1 MRNNQARG
9 SVLSKILIITVLA
22 VSGLLI
28 FALTAYHIFP
38 LDIAEGRLK
47 EALARQGLLISFGS
61 FERTFPFG
69 LKAENVGLAGAASA
83 NPVFRLDTA
92 KARLEL
98 LSLLKGDPTVALGA
112 TVGGGVITGELRPG
126 LKGAL
131 LDLTAGD
138 VEFREIP
145 ALALAGMNTGGSFSG
160 TVSVY
165 LSEGACPSG
174 SVRLRG
180 GHIKEEGVM
189 LTGLK
194 LPIGDIDSAGL
205 NAEFREC
212 KVVVE
217 GLWLEGKEMSAKLS
231 GVIFIRTPFETS
243 PVKMTLEVTPRGD
256 LGEKSWM
263 LSLMNSFRKS
273 ANYYSANIGG
283 TVGRP
288 VAER

>member
-1 MRNNQARG
+1 MRNNPARG
-9 SVLSKILIITVLA
+9 SVLSKILIITALA

-38 LDIAEGRLK
+38 LNMAEGRLK
-47 EALARQGLLISFGS
+47 EALARQSLLISFDS

-69 LKAENVGLAGAASA
+69 LKAENVELRDASSG
-83 NPVFRLDTA
+83 NPVLRFDTA

-98 LSLLKGDPTVALGA
+98 LSLLKGDPTVALRA
-112 TVGGGVITGELRPG
+112 TVGGGVITGELRPD

-138 VEFREIP
+138 VEFKEIP
-145 ALALAGMNTGGSFSG
+145 ALAGAGINTGGSFSG

-165 LSEGACPSG
+165 LSGGACPSG

-180 GHIKEEGVM
+180 DHIKEEGVM

-212 KVVVE
+212 KAVVE
-217 GLWLEGKEMSAKLS
+217 GLWLDGKEMSAKLS
-231 GVIFIRTPFETS
+231 GEIFLRTPFGTS
-243 PVKMTLEVTPRGD
+243 PVKMTLEVTTRGD
-256 LGEKSWM
+256 LNEKSWM

>member
-1 MRNNQARG
+1 VQNNPARG
-9 SVLSKILIITVLA
+9 SVLTKILIITVLA
-22 VSGLLI
+22 VSGLLL

-47 EALARQGLLISFGS
+47 EVLARQGLMVSFDS

-69 LKAENVGLAGAASA
+69 LKAENLELAEAS
-83 NPVFRLDTA
+83 NGSPVLRLDTA

-98 LSLLKGDPTVALGA
+98 LSLLKGDPTVALRA
-112 TVGGGVITGELRPG
+112 AAGGGVITGELRPG

-138 VEFREIP
+138 VEFKEIP
-145 ALALAGMNTGGSFSG
+145 VLALAGINTGGSFSG

-180 GHIKEEGVM
+180 GHIKEDGVM
-189 LTGLK
+189 LMGLK
-194 LPIGDIDSAGL
+194 LPIGDIDSTGL

-217 GLWLEGKEMSAKLS
+217 GLWLDGKEMSAKLS
-231 GVIFIRTPFETS
+231 GEIFLRTPFETS

-256 LGEKSWM
+256 LDEKAWM
-263 LSLMNSFRKS
+263 LSMMNSFRKS

-283 TVGRP
+283 TIGRP

>member
-1 MRNNQARG
+1 MQNNPARG
-9 SVLSKILIITVLA
+9 SVLSKIFIVTALA
-22 VSGLLI
+22 VSGLLL

-38 LDIAEGRLK
+38 LNIAEERLK
-47 EALARQGLLISFGS
+47 AVLARQGLLISFDS
-61 FERTFPFG
+61 LERTFPFG
-69 LKAENVGLAGAASA
+69 LKAENLELVNASSGS
-83 NPVFRLDTA
+83 PIVRLDTA

-98 LSLLKGDPTVALGA
+98 LSLLKGDPTVALKA
-112 TVGGGVITGELRPG
+112 TVGGGAVTGELRPG

-138 VEFREIP
+138 VEFKEIP
-145 ALALAGMNTGGSFSG
+145 ALRGAGIDTGGSFSG

-165 LSEGACPSG
+165 LPDGACPSG

-189 LTGLK
+189 LIGLK

-212 KVVVE
+212 KAVVE
-217 GLWLEGKEMSAKLS
+217 SLWLDGKEMSAKLS
-231 GVIFIRTPFETS
+231 GEIFLKTPFETS
-243 PVKMTLEVTPRGD
+243 PVKMILEVTPRGD
-256 LGEKSWM
+256 LDEKSWM